1 VRERLRGYADAVL
14 ETSARDVAT
23 IAGQLQGFYDL
34 LAGSVDLHW
43 ALSSPA
49 TTLPA
54 KRAVLEQLLAKKVS
68 APVFDLLMFT
78 LENGSEDDFGEDVN
92 GLVVAAAARRDGMV
106 LLDEGPLGRVG
117 ATDRIEGYATAVL
130 APVRGERALGD
141 VEDELFRFAR
151 IVEGN
156 DDLRVALT
164 TGELSSEARAQ
175 IVRQLLEPRA
185 RPESARMAAYAS
197 RVGRPRDYPLLIDA
211 LVEMVAKETNRRIAD
226 VRSAVE
232 LTAKQ
237 RASLVAALTSF
248 TGHPVDVRVTPEPG
262 LLGGFVATIG
272 DLVIDTSL
280 RHRLEQAREALFH
293 PAPLAGPGP
302 APSGGAPTDGAPTD
316 GAPGNAAPGN
326 AAPGRAAPGTTAG
339 TDNPPGGLGME
350 GH

>member
-1 VRERLRGYADAVL
+1 MRERLRGYADAVL

-23 IAGQLQGFYDL
+23 IADQLRGVSDL
-34 LAGSVDLHW
+34 LTGSIDLHW
-43 ALSSPA
+43 ALSTPA

-54 KRAVLEQLLAKKVS
+54 KRGLLQQLLAQKVS
-68 APVFDLLMFT
+68 PPVLDMLVFA

-92 GLVVAAAARRDGMV
+92 GLVVAATARRDGMV

-130 APVRGERALGD
+130 ASVRGERALGD

-156 DDLRVALT
+156 DELRVALT
-164 TGELSSEARAQ
+164 TSELSAQARDQ
-175 IVRQLLEPRA
+175 IVRQLLEGRA
-185 RPESARMAAYAS
+185 RPESARLAAYAS
-197 RVGRPRDYPLLIDA
+197 RVGRPRDYPLLLDA

-272 DLVIDTSL
+272 DVVIDTSL
-280 RHRLEQAREALFH
+280 RHRLEQARDALFH
-293 PAPLAGPGP
+293 PAPQAGSGP
-302 APSGGAPTDGAPTD
+302 AP
-316 GAPGNAAPGN
+316 GNDA
-326 AAPGRAAPGTTAG
+326 AG
-339 TDNPPGGLGME
+339 TE
-350 GH
+350 